1 MKPPKPPKPDGRPS
15 APRHKSKKEKSD
27 TVSRGEIPTI
37 DVVSSRLSDN
47 IPDAI
52 KIAIAEAIMAYATM
66 EGTAERLIWECR
78 HARHCHPAVQ
88 RL

>member
-1 MKPPKPPKPDGRPS
+1 
-15 APRHKSKKEKSD
+15 
-27 TVSRGEIPTI
+27 
-37 DVVSSRLSDN
+37 LSDN